1 MSKERFLNI
10 LKNVFHK
17 IKVLFFQKDTLIFL
31 IFLTIA
37 TFIWFL
43 HTSNRRRAI
52 KIPFTLEHK
61 GIPSS
66 ILLSEDL
73 PNKVEVK
80 IEDVGNKIFEYAF
93 SQQPTII
100 IDWSNL
106 ISHEKEVA
114 LFSKE
119 QLEQE
124 ARRFIY
130 SSSTITS
137 MPNGIEMKYKWQGS
151 KKVPVKLPS
160 EPQLLPQQTLLDS
173 ISFSPDSVVAYG
185 EVQLLDNL
193 EVAYLEPIKQE
204 LTNGNN
210 VLQLN
215 IKTPKNLTFSE
226 KVIEV
231 TIPIELIT
239 EKTLEIPISK
249 LNFPTNIVLHT
260 FPSTVKV
267 SFSVSV
273 SNFKKVN
280 TEDFSIVMDYNDL
293 KNNVSKKQSI
303 KVECKNPK
311 VSNVSFYPRE
321 VEFLL
326 EELK

>member
-1 MSKERFLNI
+1 M
-10 LKNVFHK
+10 
-17 IKVLFFQKDTLIFL
+17 

-43 HTSNRRRAI
+43 HTSNRQRAI

-80 IEDVGNKIFEYAF
+80 I
-93 SQQPTII
+93 
-100 IDWSNL
+100 IDSREEFFIKNYDGTLTQNTRSLESSNNDSKLFYNNSNL
-106 ISHEKEVA
+106 ISQEKEVA

-137 MPNGIEMKYKWQGS
+137 IPNGIEIKYKWQGS